1 MNRIL
6 AALLACTALASPAL
20 PLQTPTPNRPD
31 EPRTVS
37 VPYAPDDVTE
47 VIVPAQGATMVTM
60 SPAETKFDVA
70 IPVKGWRHD
79 AAGNAVVF
87 SADAGAPTTVAHVV
101 SYLPDGTSRRYA
113 WLLIASA
120 QGVKPTVLP
129 AEPTRMVSRDPQ
141 AMSAASPV
149 PYLNVRVTY
158 AAEEARAKVATDTA
172 RRAAAQQAWRAQR
185 SAAVETVTEKRAR
198 AVLAADVTAQRRR
211 CNFMWRGDAAVLPLE
226 ACGTGGQTTFL
237 WPGQMPVAAVFLVA
251 SDGTEQAVSQAPAAN
266 RPGEIVV
273 PTTSRFW
280 RIRRGTLVADLYD
293 ASFTEIGQNTGTD
306 TLSPR
311 VRTRLRASAGITP

>member
-1 MNRIL
+1 MIRTL
-6 AALLACTALASPAL
+6 AALLAGTALAFPARA
-20 PLQTPTPNRPD
+20 LQTPTPNRPD
-31 EPRTVS
+31 EPRTVA

-47 VIVPAQGATMVTM
+47 VIVPSQGATMVTM
-60 SPAETKFDVA
+60 SAAETKFDVA

-87 SADAGAPTTVAHVV
+87 SADPGAPTTVAHVV
-101 SYLPDGTSRRYA
+101 SYLPDGTTRRYA

-120 QGVKPTVLP
+120 QGVKPTALP
-129 AEPTRMVSRDPQ
+129 I
-141 AMSAASPV
+141 AAPV

-158 AAEEARAKVATDTA
+158 AAEEARAKVVADTA
-172 RRAAAQQAWRAQR
+172 RRIAAQQVWRAQR
-185 SAAVETVTEKRAR
+185 TAAVETAAEKQAR
-198 AVLAADVTAQRRR
+198 AALAADAAAQRRR

-226 ACGTGGQTTFL
+226 ACETGSQTTFL
-237 WPGQMPVAAVFLVA
+237 WAGQMPVAAVFIVA
-251 SDGTEQAVSQAPAAN
+251 ADGTEQAITQAPAPD
-266 RPGEIVV
+266 RPGLLTV

-280 RIRRGTLVADLYD
+280 RVRRGALVADLYD

-311 VRTRLRASAGITP
+311 VRTRLRANLGATP